1 VLSALAAIAPPKP
14 PPPPTPPPQPQ
25 PQPPPPPPTAAE
37 RAATEGQMLAGL
49 LGRATEPAHYPPP
62 PAQRARTG
70 SASEPSS
77 AAFAALKAELL
88 ELRETVDECETRERL
103 LLQQAAF
110 LKDELRELGR
120 NQGRS
125 QMDVMYLKNIVTK
138 YIETHDLALLP
149 VIAETLHLSPD
160 EVERIRQY
168 RRAGTAGGGIFSR
181 LLS

>member
-1 VLSALAAIAPPKP
+1 V
-14 PPPPTPPPQPQ
+14 
-25 PQPPPPPPTAAE
+25 
-37 RAATEGQMLAGL
+37 LAGL
-49 LGRATEPAHYPPP
+49 LGRSAEPAHYPPP
-62 PAQRARTG
+62 PPQRARAG
-70 SASEPSS
+70 SASEPPS
-77 AAFAALKAELL
+77 AALKAELL
-88 ELRETVDECETRERL
+88 ELRETVDDCETRERL

-160 EVERIRQY
+160 EIERIRQY
-168 RRAGTAGGGIFSR
+168 RRAGTGGGGLFGR
-181 LLS
+181 LMS